1 MELRLNV
8 SSLSNLNSL
17 TLQLTSELI
26 PNKHISMLIDS
37 GSTHCFLDSVFASNN
52 QLQTYDITPIPLRLF
67 DRSTNSVIR
76 KAIDL
81 PVSFPKGEKHSV
93 TFFITPL
100 DSSCLAV
107 LGHNWLTCY
116 NPLIDWGLSSITFG
130 SLNPAESMVPP
141 EPATSVPHSSEPPTL
156 TPLVAPKIALVN
168 AAAFARNSRLD
179 GSQACRV
186 LLSASDKTYTDK

>member
-8 SSLSNLNSL
+8 SALFKPNSL

-52 QLQTYDITPIPLRLF
+52 QLQTYDITPIPLHLF
-67 DRSTNSVIR
+67 DGSTNSVIR

-93 TFFITPL
+93 MFFVTPL
-100 DSSCLAV
+100 DSSCSAV
-107 LGHNWLTCY
+107 LGHNWLTRY
-116 NPLIDWGLSSITFG
+116 NLLIDWVLSSITFG
-130 SLNPAESMVPP
+130 SLTPAESMVPP
-141 EPATSVPHSSEPPTL
+141 EPATSVPCSSKPPT
-156 TPLVAPKIALVN
+156 PPFSI
-168 AAAFARNSRLD
+168 
-179 GSQACRV
+179 
-186 LLSASDKTYTDK
+186 